1 MQKICNHIEKI
12 IVLCDEFTM
21 SSAEFIF
28 LEALLKDKKR
38 IYTIGKQ
45 TGGLAHGASLFTL
58 FDGTKIQITTFKYLN
73 TNMEV
78 VQETGIV
85 PDVEVENDIEEMV
98 LGEDQQLKYAIKLC
112 NSK

>member
-1 MQKICNHIEKI
+1 
-12 IVLCDEFTM
+12 
-21 SSAEFIF
+21 
-28 LEALLKDKKR
+28 
-38 IYTIGKQ
+38 
-45 TGGLAHGASLFTL
+45 
-58 FDGTKIQITTFKYLN
+58 
-73 TNMEV
+73 MEV

>member
-1 MQKICNHIEKI
+1 M
-12 IVLCDEFTM
+12 
-21 SSAEFIF
+21 
-28 LEALLKDKKR
+28 
-38 IYTIGKQ
+38 
-45 TGGLAHGASLFTL
+45 AHGASLFTL